1 MGVSPLCPLLCD
13 PQTMGGSPLF
23 PPPFGVSVTP
33 NHWALLEDPPQFSAL
48 RSALPPNVH
57 LLTLA
62 MNGDAETAL
71 LLRVEH
77 QFESGESGNGS
88 RPVSIDLQV
97 GGAVR
102 LTALRETPLWG
113 TDSAMGQRCPS
124 QTLIWGR
131 DPH

>member
-1 MGVSPLCPLLCD
+1 M
-13 PQTMGGSPLF
+13 
-23 PPPFGVSVTP
+23 TP

-113 TDSAMGQRCPS
+113 TDSAMGQRCPN

-131 DPH
+131 DSAMGQRPPMRPRRGAESPP